1 MNEFSNIILIS
12 FLYSYK
18 KKSDYHL
25 LLLDYAYIYSMQ
37 KNNEII
43 QIKFEQF

>member
-25 LLLDYAYIYSMQ
+25 LLLDYAYIQYAKKQ
-37 KNNEII
+37 RNNKN
-43 QIKFEQF
+43 QI